1 MITSSRFSSLLALV
15 IALTGIA
22 PIFFWIERFPQLV
35 VVLALLIGLL
45 QEWRGGW
52 RFSNRQFNLALVPV
66 FIWYLLQYSRS
77 NPIQPVVSVLVI
89 MLAARLVG
97 EKSVRNLLQIN
108 LLSLICLASRS
119 LYDLSPVFLMWL
131 TVMMVLLPVSLVML
145 TFAGQN
151 SVLLLGRRELTR
163 IVGAALLIT
172 AATLPATALL
182 FPVLPRTAFPM
193 WQFLAIPEAAAP
205 GMSDRV
211 EPGSSA
217 SIGTS
222 RTLAFRAE
230 LPRQPQPP
238 YWRGTV
244 FNRMNGNRWVRDAER
259 ATDPMTPTGQLV
271 SLTIYPEPSPS
282 LILITLDAPL
292 ELGLSRIRVTP
303 DLVYELVRAP
313 GKRFSYTVRAAT
325 DGLLRSKGLPRQ
337 LDQYLQV
344 PAGLQ
349 SAFVQQGAAIR
360 TKGANNAQRL
370 QLVEEL
376 FSSGGFQYSRQGLPT
391 GPDALYR
398 FFFETKQGHCEFYA
412 SAAALLLRLAG
423 VPSRLVGGYLGGEYN
438 EIGGYYLVTEDRAHV
453 WVEVYLEGKGWQR
466 FDPSR
471 FAVNADA
478 VWQEPARATLGMRL
492 RYLLDALDYRWN
504 RAVVTYDF
512 ERQAEQIRL
521 AARKLK
527 DVERGLSW
535 KQLIWAGGAVMVILA
550 VWLLA
555 PRIRQLHS
563 PEQRLV
569 RQLYRLMEKRYGLSV
584 PVQKLGLFELAVQTG
599 NPLVQQFADLYGAA
613 VYHDRRLNPEE
624 LRQLRRL
631 LQQLARAQQ
640 RP

>member
-1 MITSSRFSSLLALV
+1 MISSNRFCSMLALMITLA
-15 IALTGIA
+15 GIA

-35 VVLALLIGLL
+35 IVAALLIGLL

-52 RFSNRQFNLALVPV
+52 QITNRQFNLALVPV

-89 MLAARLVG
+89 MLAVRLVG

-108 LLSLICLASRS
+108 LLALICLASRS
-119 LYDLSPVFLMWL
+119 LYDLSPVFLLWL
-131 TVMMVLLPVSLVML
+131 AVMLLLLPVSLVML

-151 SVLLLGRRELTR
+151 NGMLLGRRDLGR

-193 WQFLAIPEAAAP
+193 WQFLATPATTAP

-217 SIGTS
+217 TIGTS

-244 FNRMNGNRWVRDAER
+244 FNRMTGNRWVRDAEQV
-259 ATDPMTPTGQLV
+259 TDQVLPTGQRI
-271 SLTIYPEPSPS
+271 SLTIYPEPSSS
-282 LILITLDAPL
+282 LTLVTLDAPL
-292 ELGLSRIRVTP
+292 GLGLSRTRMTP

-313 GKRFSYTVRAAT
+313 GKRFSYTVQAAT
-325 DGLLRSKGLPRQ
+325 DGLLRSKVMPRQ
-337 LDQYLQV
+337 LDQYLQL
-344 PAGLQ
+344 PTGLQ
-349 SAFVQQGAAIR
+349 NAFVELGTDIR
-360 TKGANNAQRL
+360 SKGRTSAVRL
-370 QLVEEL
+370 QLVEQL
-376 FSSGGFQYSRQGLPT
+376 FNSGGYRYSRQDLPT

-398 FFFETKQGHCEFYA
+398 FFFHTRQGHCEFYA
-412 SAAALLLRLAG
+412 SSAALLLRLSG
-423 VPSRLVGGYLGGEYN
+423 VPSRLVGGYLGGDYN

-453 WVEVYLEGKGWQR
+453 WVEVYLDGTGWQR

-478 VWQEPARATLGMRL
+478 VWQQPSQPTLGMRL

-512 ERQAEQIRL
+512 ERQAEQVRL
-521 AARKLK
+521 AASRLQ
-527 DVERGLSW
+527 DVERRISWRQLVQLGGVVIVGAGLW
-535 KQLIWAGGAVMVILA
+535 VLVR
-550 VWLLA
+550 
-555 PRIRQLHS
+555 RIRQQHR

-569 RQLYRLMEKRYGLSV
+569 KRLYQLLTIRYGSSI
-584 PVQKLGLFELAVQTG
+584 PVQQLGLFELAAATG

-613 VYHDRRLNPEE
+613 VYHDRRLHPEE
-624 LRQLRRL
+624 LQQLRRL
-631 LQQLARAQQ
+631 LQELVRQ
-640 RP
+640 

>member
-35 VVLALLIGLL
+35 VVAALLIGL
-45 QEWRGGW
+45 QQQWRGEW
-52 RFSNRQFNLALVPV
+52 QITNRQFTLALVPV

-89 MLAARLVG
+89 MLAARLIG

-108 LLSLICLASRS
+108 LLALICLASRS
-119 LYDLSPVFLMWL
+119 LYDLSPVFLLWL
-131 TVMMVLLPVSLVML
+131 AVMMVLLPVSLVML

-151 SVLLLGRRELTR
+151 STLLLGRRELTR
-163 IVGAALLIT
+163 LVVAALLIT

-193 WQFLAIPEAAAP
+193 WQFLAAPETGSP

-217 SIGTS
+217 NIGTS

-244 FNRMNGNRWVRDAER
+244 FNRMTGNRWVRDAER
-259 ATDPMTPTGQLV
+259 STDPVTPTGTRI
-271 SLTIYPEPSPS
+271 SLTIYPEPSSS
-282 LILITLDAPL
+282 LILVTLDAPL
-292 ELGLSRIRVTP
+292 GLGLARTRMMP
-303 DLVYELVRAP
+303 DLVYELVRPP
-313 GKRFSYTVRAAT
+313 GKRFSYTVQAAT
-325 DGLLRSKGLPRQ
+325 DGLLRSKDLPRQ
-337 LDQYLQV
+337 LEQYLQV

-349 SAFVQQGAAIR
+349 NAFVQQGAEIR
-360 TKGANNAQRL
+360 KKGRTSADRL

-376 FSSGGFQYSRQGLPT
+376 FSRGGYRYSRQDLPT

-398 FFFETKQGHCEFYA
+398 FFFETRQGHCEFYA

-438 EIGGYYLVTEDRAHV
+438 EIGGYYLVTEDLAHV
-453 WVEVYLEGKGWQR
+453 WVEVYLDGKGWQR

-471 FAVNADA
+471 FAVNAGA
-478 VWQEPARATLGMRL
+478 VWQEPARATVGKRL

-512 ERQAEQIRL
+512 ERQAEQVRL

-527 DVERGLSW
+527 DFEQGLSW
-535 KQLIWAGGAVMVILA
+535 KQLIWAGGMVIAIAA
-550 VWLLA
+550 VWFLKR
-555 PRIRQLHS
+555 RIRLLHS
-563 PEQRLV
+563 SEQRLI
-569 RQLYRLMEKRYGLSV
+569 RQLYRLLSQRYGRSV
-584 PVQKLGLFELAVQTG
+584 PVQELGLFELAAATG
-599 NPLVQQFADLYGAA
+599 DPLVQQFADLYGAA

-631 LQQLARAQQ
+631 LQQLSRAQQ